1 MAQTL
6 TKLATFF
13 RPFGN
18 GDDDIVTFWIEHDF
32 VNLAEEQLKANNIR
46 LENLINLPEMP
57 FVRRLHP
64 LPPVDSFL

>member
-1 MAQTL
+1 MVQTL

-13 RPFGN
+13 RPFGD
-18 GDDDIVTFWIEHDF
+18 GGDDIVTIWIQHYSE
-32 VNLAEEQLKANNIR
+32 NLAEEWLKANNIR

-64 LPPVDSFL
+64 LTSVDSFL